1 MLKTIL
7 AASIATLLVAAPAM
21 AETPFQKAHPRRAE
35 VNHRERVQT
44 HAINKAKR
52 DGDITQAEA
61 RDLHKQDLSIK
72 KDERADVKANGGYL
86 TKDQTKDLNKDLT
99 DTRKDLHADRA
110 N

>member
-7 AASIATLLVAAPAM
+7 AASIATLFLAAPAM

-61 RDLHKQDLSIK
+61 HNLHKQDVAIK
-72 KDERADVKANGGYL
+72 KDERADVTANGGYL
-86 TKDQTKDLNKDLT
+86 TKAETKDLNQDLT
-99 DTRKDLHADRA
+99 ENRKDLRQDIAH
-110 N
+110 

>member
-1 MLKTIL
+1 MFKSIF
-7 AASIATLLVAAPAM
+7 AASILTLAIAAPAM

-52 DGDITQAEA
+52 NGDITQAEA

-72 KDERADVKANGGYL
+72 KDERTDVKTNGGYL
-86 TKDQTKDLNKDLT
+86 TKGETKDINQDLNGV
-99 DTRKDLHADRA
+99 RKDLHEDRT